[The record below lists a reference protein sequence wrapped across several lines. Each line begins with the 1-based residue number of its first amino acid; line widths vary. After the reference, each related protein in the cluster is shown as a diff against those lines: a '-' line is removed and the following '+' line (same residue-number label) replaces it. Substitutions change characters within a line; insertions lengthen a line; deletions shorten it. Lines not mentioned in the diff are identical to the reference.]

1 MFIITYPYTSA
12 NYKRFY
18 NKAVIIYDDV
28 AKTYHKFDPATNT
41 YSTPKPAE
49 CKVDYSNFYKYD
61 LPSFTSSYSGHYSND
76 ANYAFAFPTLEEA
89 TLAKLYLL
97 NQLATQISA
106 DIAYLQAKFAEACPP
121 ELSTAYNSMKLN
133 YPEIF
138 I

>member
-1 MFIITYPYTSA
+1 MFIITHPYTSA
-12 NYKRFY
+12 SYKRFY
-18 NKAVIIYDDV
+18 NKAIIIYDDV
-28 AKTYHKFDPATNT
+28 AKTYHKFDPATST
-41 YSTPKPAE
+41 YSAPKPSE
-49 CKVDYSNFYKYD
+49 CKADYSHSVNISLNTLVQSTRYYNGQCA
-61 LPSFTSSYSGHYSND
+61 S
-76 ANYAFAFPTLEEA
+76 YAFSTIEEA

-97 NQLATQISA
+97 NTLTALITA

>member
-1 MFIITYPYTSA
+1 MFVITHPYTSA
-12 NYKRFY
+12 SYKRFY
-18 NKAVIIYDDV
+18 NKAIIIYDDV

-41 YSTPKPAE
+41 YSTPKPSE
-49 CKVDYSNFYKYD
+49 CKADYSHFFN
-61 LPSFTSSYSGHYSND
+61 TSLNTLVQSTRYYNEQSTS
-76 ANYAFAFPTLEEA
+76 YAFSTIEEA

-97 NQLATQISA
+97 NTLTALITA

>member
-1 MFIITYPYTSA
+1 MFIITHPYTSD

-18 NKAVIIYDDV
+18 NKAIIIYDDV

-41 YSTPKPAE
+41 YSTPNPSE
-49 CKVDYSNFYKYD
+49 CKADYFHFFSISLNTLVQSTRYYNGQC
-61 LPSFTSSYSGHYSND
+61 TS
-76 ANYAFAFPTLEEA
+76 YAFSTIEEA

-97 NQLATQISA
+97 NALAAQISA
-106 DIAYLQAKFAEACPP
+106 DIAYLQAKFAEACLP
-121 ELSTAYNSMKLN
+121 ELSTAYDSMKLN